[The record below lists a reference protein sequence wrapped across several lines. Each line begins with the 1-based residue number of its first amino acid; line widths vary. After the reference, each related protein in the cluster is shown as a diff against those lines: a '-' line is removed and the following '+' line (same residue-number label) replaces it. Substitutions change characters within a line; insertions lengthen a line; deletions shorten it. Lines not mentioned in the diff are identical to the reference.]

1 MRRHLR
7 PLTLLS
13 MLICLVGVVQRAAL
27 AQASSTRNEL
37 WPEVDVYINLKPKLR
52 LFLLGT
58 TSKSVEDGEILKADA
73 FEAQVGVHLDY
84 LLSKYVTLRTGY
96 RFGTSLGTADE
107 FKEHRLLTEQTLHK
121 SLPWQLSLSDR
132 NREDFR
138 FVNGEFSFRYRN
150 RVTLEKEL
158 EFLGKRSVR
167 PYVFSE
173 GFYDTRYDVW
183 NRTRFGGGVQ
193 IALKPGPFMDSRL
206 PKHQRVLDFY
216 YMRQHDTRSST
227 THVNGFGVVLAFYF

>member
-7 PLTLLS
+7 TLTLLS
-13 MLICLVGVVQRAAL
+13 MLICLVGVVQREAL
-27 AQASSTRNEL
+27 AQDSSTRNEL

-73 FEAQVGVHLDY
+73 FEAQFGAHLDY
-84 LLSKYVTLRTGY
+84 MPNKHLTLRTGY
-96 RFGTSLGTADE
+96 RFGTSLGDSDDE

-121 SLPWQLSLSDR
+121 SLPWRMLLSDR

-150 RVTLEKEL
+150 RVKLEKEL
-158 EFLGKRSVR
+158 ELLRKRSIR
-167 PYVFSE
+167 PYIFGE

-193 IALKPGPFMDSRL
+193 IALKPGPFMKS
-206 PKHQRVLDFY
+206 PKNQRVLDLY
-216 YMRQHDTRSST
+216 YIRQHDTRSST